1 MIKGA
6 IKRMG
11 SMLLALLL
19 VLSMVPLSAM
29 PVQAASSLSLA
40 DLDIGVSWNDDGT
53 WASLS
58 GNSIKGS
65 VTGKDGGTCGS
76 DSASST
82 KLIITN
88 QKDTSAT
95 LSFDYKLQLNDGS
108 VVIDGANCTS
118 AGTFSKKLASNKSIS
133 IQLTSAEGEKKTEI
147 TIENIFLYA
156 SGTYEVFFSPAEG
169 GTYTVDEEAVPKTG
183 LKKENESSHAYALV
197 ATAASN
203 YKFLGWKDENNTV
216 LSTDAS
222 TTIHFDE
229 NTTVTPWF
237 VPEDTAVFSVDESYY
252 VDLNEAVEKAQESA
266 TKLVSV
272 EMSGTL
278 VPGNYTIPSGIT
290 LVIPYNSENTIPAP
304 ATDTENPYALAN
316 WVTSATF
323 ASGSENAYRTL
334 TISQGS
340 TLSVEGTIVTG
351 GTIMSNSNIP
361 AGGTSTQFSRL
372 QVEGSLSIENGG
384 VLSSC
389 GFVSGGGNVVV
400 KNDGAV
406 YQPFVVMDFCG
417 GGYTV
422 TAAAGASNASGF
434 GMPTKSGESAVSPF
448 LRWAMPNVQSNI
460 TYEYGSALF
469 GYADLYA
476 NDQHNKTTAQIIG
489 TDSGILQLSENSSI
503 VCSYDPTCSVTTQ
516 NEKATGASQAMAK
529 VGKTAITTNGNVEFG
544 NMVLEITA
552 IVTAVIDT
560 GNLTFPVP
568 YLFDVVVQTGTLS
581 LNHDVALLPGASLEV
596 KQDAALNIPADAKLT
611 VYPALF
617 DQKKTGSRSHYTVG
631 QKDYAAIGGYP
642 TTADLQ
648 NASMSGSAELIV
660 DGDMRLD
667 GSFGGLIQTNGTG
680 SILVGNGAKL
690 ETTTQ
695 IGAIGALIGYYN
707 AGATVHTIPAQIY
720 SPVERTLVGLQP
732 GEYSGKAINAYF
744 LPDYTY
750 QVYTDTNDVD
760 KVFDNTLASVQPNA
774 KQRTGTGAFYTLP
787 VSAYSISVN
796 SINHKTEYKVGDSL
810 DVTGLSILVI
820 NNDGSQETVSVTS
833 DMVSGF
839 DSSAVV
845 EKQTLTITYG
855 GKTATYDISIDRADG
870 LEIAETL
877 AGVKPSLPG
886 EEDGKITG
894 LDANKSYEY
903 RPVADPEVAWKPVTP
918 GATEISDLAA
928 GIYEVR
934 YAETDTHTAGPIEK
948 VTVPEGEATVTIVDG
963 GTGAT
968 GSGSYKQGVAVTIN
982 AGTKTGCVFEKWT
995 ADSAD
1000 VTFTN
1005 AEATE
1010 TTFTMPDH
1018 NVTITAIWHCH
1029 KDNATKNEGKAAT
1042 CTEAGTREYYTCTCG
1057 MNFEDADCTKEIQ
1070 DDIDTWKIIPELGH
1084 SYGPPT
1090 FKWSQD
1096 YKSCTV
1102 VFDCT
1107 RDGCS
1112 SQQES
1117 NATVDSRTDTP
1128 ASCEQMGSTSYTA
1141 SVTFQEEEYQDTKT
1155 VQDIPA
1161 TGHNWKPQYNWS
1173 EDLQSCS
1180 VMFTCQNDSSHTH
1193 TQNAEV
1199 TSEITIPA
1207 TCTAMGTTAYTAAV
1221 TFEGKAYED
1230 IQTKEDIPMIP
1241 HAYSDAWQFD
1251 GEKHWKECTA
1261 CKTPAEEGAHTF
1273 QWIVDKPATEDETGL
1288 KHEECTMCHYE
1299 RNEDTPIDKLDHIH
1313 TGITHHAAVP
1323 STCSVQGTVE
1333 YWTCSSE
1340 KCQGKY
1346 YGDEDC
1352 QVILTSIEAEL
1363 DPNNHV
1369 GETERRNAI
1378 EATCTQSGYT
1388 GDLYCLACDSLI
1400 SKGESIPVKD
1410 HTYRNEWSMD
1420 AENHWKV
1427 CSICEAPGEKVEHIF
1442 TNEGDLICNEC
1453 GYQRKPVLATELA
1466 ISAEPDTLTGGG
1478 NVILKVTGVPEGQA
1492 VKVTCD
1498 DSEIIVTQTESVWTA
1513 SLPNVSKE
1521 YTFTATSSADGE
1533 TTGTAACK
1541 IEVTAYSGGGGGTPS
1556 TPSEPEEPTWPFED
1570 VTEGDDWFY
1579 DAVAYVY
1586 ENGIMAGTDETV
1598 FEPTMELNRAQAA
1611 QLFYNLEGQPAVTDD
1626 TDFTDVT
1633 SGHWAVDAITWA
1645 AQNNVVAGIGE
1656 GLYDPDS
1663 NVTREQFAQMLYNY
1677 AKYKGYD
1684 LTASGDLTQFPD
1696 AGSISSWAE
1705 TALSWANGKG
1715 LINGHEDGTIDHQG
1729 STIRAQAA
1737 SIMANFDQNVVK

>member
-40 DLDIGVSWNDDGT
+40 DQDIGVSCNDDGT

-65 VTGKDGGTCGS
+65 VTGKDGGACSS
-76 DSASST
+76 DSSSST
-82 KLIITN
+82 KLTITN
-88 QKDTSAT
+88 KKDTSAT
-95 LSFDYKLQLNDGS
+95 LSFDYKFELNSGS
-108 VVIDGANCTS
+108 AVIDGATCTS
-118 AGTFSKKLASNKSIS
+118 AGTFSKQLNPNESIS
-133 IQLTSAEGEKKTEI
+133 IQLTSAKGATTTSI

-156 SGTYEVFFSPAEG
+156 SGTYKVVFSPAEG
-169 GTYTVDEEAVPKTG
+169 GSYTVDGEAVSEKG
-183 LKKENESSHAYALV
+183 LEKENESSYAYALV

-203 YKFLGWKDENNTV
+203 YRFLGWKDKNNTV

-229 NTTVTPWF
+229 DTTVTPWF
-237 VPEDTAVFSVDESYY
+237 VPEDTAVFSVDGSYY
-252 VDLNEAVEKAQESA
+252 TDLNEAVKKAQESA

-272 EMSGTL
+272 AMDGKLQEGT
-278 VPGNYTIPSGIT
+278 YTIPSGVTLLVPFDEVNTVYTDEPANTGNAYSKPSQFRLLTMEPGAHITVGDGASISVGSKHTGVMNQGCGSPTGPYGQIEMEEGSSIT
-290 LVIPYNSENTIPAP
+290 LESGGSLYAYGFITGKGTVTALSGAEVWEYFQISSWRGGTASLGMLGNQKRVFPFSQYYVQNIEVPLTLYQGAKETVYTSISSKHGTESAPVLFFGDGGLFEMEEEGSFFRKQYLPEQDRLLVEISGDLMMNEINVQGFGSGKYVLPIHSGMSIHISSGNVTFSNDVSLLPGGELLVDSGAQLIISETGNLFLYDRDEWVGKHFATSTADYKSVVFTPTRSCNRTQNDLVDAKLDLNGTLSIKGNLYTTANGANIVSSEKTGKLIFASVPDTERKLYEVTQSNTTISYVEIPITPAILQNGDGSTTSTANATEDMAYAYVGDGFSKWLPTGIYISAP
-304 ATDTENPYALAN
+304 AT
-316 WVTSATF
+316 
-323 ASGSENAYRTL
+323 
-334 TISQGS
+334 
-340 TLSVEGTIVTG
+340 
-351 GTIMSNSNIP
+351 
-361 AGGTSTQFSRL
+361 
-372 QVEGSLSIENGG
+372 
-384 VLSSC
+384 
-389 GFVSGGGNVVV
+389 
-400 KNDGAV
+400 
-406 YQPFVVMDFCG
+406 
-417 GGYTV
+417 
-422 TAAAGASNASGF
+422 
-434 GMPTKSGESAVSPF
+434 
-448 LRWAMPNVQSNI
+448 
-460 TYEYGSALF
+460 
-469 GYADLYA
+469 
-476 NDQHNKTTAQIIG
+476 
-489 TDSGILQLSENSSI
+489 
-503 VCSYDPTCSVTTQ
+503 
-516 NEKATGASQAMAK
+516 
-529 VGKTAITTNGNVEFG
+529 
-544 NMVLEITA
+544 
-552 IVTAVIDT
+552 
-560 GNLTFPVP
+560 
-568 YLFDVVVQTGTLS
+568 
-581 LNHDVALLPGASLEV
+581 
-596 KQDAALNIPADAKLT
+596 
-611 VYPALF
+611 
-617 DQKKTGSRSHYTVG
+617 
-631 QKDYAAIGGYP
+631 
-642 TTADLQ
+642 
-648 NASMSGSAELIV
+648 
-660 DGDMRLD
+660 
-667 GSFGGLIQTNGTG
+667 
-680 SILVGNGAKL
+680 
-690 ETTTQ
+690 
-695 IGAIGALIGYYN
+695 
-707 AGATVHTIPAQIY
+707 
-720 SPVERTLVGLQP
+720 
-732 GEYSGKAINAYF
+732 
-744 LPDYTY
+744 
-750 QVYTDTNDVD
+750 
-760 KVFDNTLASVQPNA
+760 
-774 KQRTGTGAFYTLP
+774 
-787 VSAYSISVN
+787 
-796 SINHKTEYKVGDSL
+796 KTEYKVGDSL
-810 DVTGLSILVI
+810 DVTGLSILVV

-845 EKQTLTITYG
+845 KKQTLTITYE
-855 GKTATYDISIDRADG
+855 GKTATYDISIARADG

-903 RPVADPEVAWKPVTP
+903 RPVADPEVAWEPVTS
-918 GATEISDLAA
+918 GATEISGLAA
-928 GIYEVR
+928 GIYGVR
-934 YAETDTHTAGPIEK
+934 YAETDTHTAGPIKE

-963 GTGAT
+963 GIGAT

-982 AGTKTGCVFEKWT
+982 AGTKTSCVFEKWT
-995 ADSAD
+995 AYPAD

-1005 AEATE
+1005 DEATE
-1010 TTFTMPDH
+1010 TTFIMPDH

-1042 CTEAGTREYYTCTCG
+1042 CTEEGTREYYSCACG

-1096 YKSCTV
+1096 YKSCIV

-1112 SQQES
+1112 SRQELE
-1117 NATVDSRTDTP
+1117 ATVDSRTDTP
-1128 ASCEQMGSTSYTA
+1128 ASCEQMGSTAYTA
-1141 SVTFQEEEYQDTKT
+1141 SVTFQEEVYQDTKT
-1155 VQDIPA
+1155 IQDIPA
-1161 TGHNWKPQYNWS
+1161 TGHNWNPQYNWS

-1180 VMFTCQNDSSHTH
+1180 VTFTCQNDSSHTD
-1193 TQNAEV
+1193 TQSAEV
-1199 TSEITIPA
+1199 TSEITTPA

-1230 IQTKEDIPMIP
+1230 IQTKADIPMIP
-1241 HAYSDAWQFD
+1241 HAYSDAWRFD
-1251 GEKHWKECTA
+1251 SEKHWKECTA

-1427 CSICEAPGEKVEHIF
+1427 CSICEAPGEKVKHIF
-1442 TNEGDLICNEC
+1442 TNDGDLICNEC

-1498 DSEIIVTQTESVWTA
+1498 DSEIIVIQTESVWTA
-1513 SLPNVSKE
+1513 SLPNISKE

-1541 IEVTAYSGGGGGTPS
+1541 IEVTAYSGGGGDTPS

-1645 AQNNVVAGIGE
+1645 TQNNVVAGIGE

-1715 LINGHEDGTIDHQG
+1715 LINGHEDGTIDPQG

>member
-29 PVQAASSLSLA
+29 PVSAAEISGLA
-40 DLDIGVSWNDDGT
+40 DLEIGLRNSGDGIWNATGT
-53 WASLS
+53 T
-58 GNSIKGS
+58 IIGS
-65 VTGKDGGTCGS
+65 VTGSGSTC
-76 DSASST
+76 SSSSEDT
-82 KLIITN
+82 LTITN

-95 LSFDYKLQLNDGS
+95 LSFDYKFELNDGS
-108 VVIDGANCTS
+108 VVIDGVSYTN
-118 AGTFSKKLASNKSIS
+118 AGTFSKDLNPNESIS
-133 IQLTSAEGEKKTEI
+133 IQLTSAEGENTTTI
-147 TIENIFLYA
+147 TIENIFLYG
-156 SGTYEVFFSPAEG
+156 SGTYKVVFSPAEG
-169 GTYTVDEEAVPKTG
+169 GSYTVDGEAVPETR
-183 LKKENESSHAYALV
+183 LEKENESSHAYALV

-222 TTIHFDE
+222 TTIHIDE

-237 VPEDTAVFSVDESYY
+237 VPEDTAVFSVDGSYY
-252 VDLNEAVEKAQESA
+252 TDLNEAVEKAQESA

-272 EMSGTL
+272 AMDGKLQEGTYTISSGVTLL
-278 VPGNYTIPSGIT
+278 VPFDE
-290 LVIPYNSENTIPAP
+290 VNT
-304 ATDTENPYALAN
+304 
-316 WVTSATF
+316 
-323 ASGSENAYRTL
+323 
-334 TISQGS
+334 
-340 TLSVEGTIVTG
+340 
-351 GTIMSNSNIP
+351 
-361 AGGTSTQFSRL
+361 
-372 QVEGSLSIENGG
+372 
-384 VLSSC
+384 
-389 GFVSGGGNVVV
+389 
-400 KNDGAV
+400 
-406 YQPFVVMDFCG
+406 
-417 GGYTV
+417 
-422 TAAAGASNASGF
+422 
-434 GMPTKSGESAVSPF
+434 
-448 LRWAMPNVQSNI
+448 
-460 TYEYGSALF
+460 
-469 GYADLYA
+469 
-476 NDQHNKTTAQIIG
+476 
-489 TDSGILQLSENSSI
+489 
-503 VCSYDPTCSVTTQ
+503 
-516 NEKATGASQAMAK
+516 
-529 VGKTAITTNGNVEFG
+529 
-544 NMVLEITA
+544 
-552 IVTAVIDT
+552 
-560 GNLTFPVP
+560 
-568 YLFDVVVQTGTLS
+568 
-581 LNHDVALLPGASLEV
+581 
-596 KQDAALNIPADAKLT
+596 
-611 VYPALF
+611 
-617 DQKKTGSRSHYTVG
+617 
-631 QKDYAAIGGYP
+631 
-642 TTADLQ
+642 
-648 NASMSGSAELIV
+648 
-660 DGDMRLD
+660 
-667 GSFGGLIQTNGTG
+667 
-680 SILVGNGAKL
+680 
-690 ETTTQ
+690 
-695 IGAIGALIGYYN
+695 
-707 AGATVHTIPAQIY
+707 
-720 SPVERTLVGLQP
+720 
-732 GEYSGKAINAYF
+732 
-744 LPDYTY
+744 
-750 QVYTDTNDVD
+750 VYTDEPA
-760 KVFDNTLASVQPNA
+760 NT
-774 KQRTGTGAFYTLP
+774 G
-787 VSAYSISVN
+787 SAYSKPSRFRLLTMEPGAHITVSDGASISVG
-796 SINHKTEYKVGDSL
+796 SKH
-810 DVTGLSILVI
+810 TGV
-820 NNDGSQETVSVTS
+820 
-833 DMVSGF
+833 
-839 DSSAVV
+839 
-845 EKQTLTITYG
+845 
-855 GKTATYDISIDRADG
+855 
-870 LEIAETL
+870 
-877 AGVKPSLPG
+877 
-886 EEDGKITG
+886 
-894 LDANKSYEY
+894 
-903 RPVADPEVAWKPVTP
+903 
-918 GATEISDLAA
+918 
-928 GIYEVR
+928 
-934 YAETDTHTAGPIEK
+934 
-948 VTVPEGEATVTIVDG
+948 VDG

-1000 VTFTN
+1000 VIFTN
-1005 AEATE
+1005 AEATK

-1096 YKSCTV
+1096 YKSCIV

-1112 SQQES
+1112 SRQELE
-1117 NATVDSRTDTP
+1117 ATVDSRTDTP
-1128 ASCEQMGSTSYTA
+1128 ASCEQMGSTAYTA
-1141 SVTFQEEEYQDTKT
+1141 SVTFQEKEYQDTKT

-1180 VMFTCQNDSSHTH
+1180 VTFTCQNDSSHTH

-1199 TSEITIPA
+1199 TSEITTPA

-1221 TFEGKAYED
+1221 TFEGKAYENV
-1230 IQTKEDIPMIP
+1230 QTKADIPMIP
-1241 HAYSDAWQFD
+1241 HAYSDAWQYN

-1378 EATCTQSGYT
+1378 EATCTHSGYT

-1442 TNEGDLICNEC
+1442 TNDGDLICNEC

-1513 SLPNVSKE
+1513 SLPNISKE

-1586 ENGIMAGTDETV
+1586 ENGIMAGTGETT

-1611 QLFYNLEGQPAVTDD
+1611 QLFYNLEGQPAVTGD

-1633 SGHWAVDAITWA
+1633 SGHWAVEAITWA

>member
-29 PVQAASSLSLA
+29 PVSAAEISGLA
-40 DLDIGVSWNDDGT
+40 DLEIGLRNSGDGIWNATGT
-53 WASLS
+53 T
-58 GNSIKGS
+58 IIGS
-65 VTGKDGGTCGS
+65 VTGSGS
-76 DSASST
+76 GSACSSSSEDT
-82 KLIITN
+82 LTITN
-88 QKDTSAT
+88 QKDMSAT
-95 LSFDYKLQLNDGS
+95 LSFDYKFELNDGS
-108 VVIDGANCTS
+108 VAIDGISYTN
-118 AGTFSKKLASNKSIS
+118 AGTFSKQLNPNESIS
-133 IQLTSAEGEKKTEI
+133 IQLTSAKGKKTTSI

-156 SGTYEVFFSPAEG
+156 SGTYKVVFSSAEG
-169 GTYTVDEEAVPKTG
+169 GSYTVDEEAVPKTG

-266 TKLVSV
+266 TTLVSV
-272 EMSGTL
+272 AMDGKLQEGT
-278 VPGNYTIPSGIT
+278 YTIPSGVTLLVPFDEVNTVYTDEPANTGNAYSKPSQFRLLTMEPGAHITVGDGASISVGSKHTGVMNQGCGSPTGPCGQIEMEEGSSIT
-290 LVIPYNSENTIPAP
+290 LESGGSLYAYGFITGKGTVTALSGAEVWEYFQITSWRGGSASSGMLSNPQRVFPFSQYYVQNIEVPLTLYQGAKETVYTSIYSKLTTASAGVLFFGDGGLFEMEEEGSFFRKQYLPEQDRLLVEISGDLMMNEINVQEFGSGSYVLPIHSGMSIHISSGNVIFSNDVSLLPGGELLVDSGAQLIISETGNLFLYDRDEWVGKHFATSTADYKSVVFTPTRSCNRTQNDLVDAKLDLNGTLSIKGNLYTTANGANIVSSEKTGKLIFASVPDTERKLYEVTQNNTTISYVEIPITPAILQNGDGSTTSTANATEAMAYAYVGDGFSKWLPTGIYISAP
-304 ATDTENPYALAN
+304 AT
-316 WVTSATF
+316 
-323 ASGSENAYRTL
+323 
-334 TISQGS
+334 
-340 TLSVEGTIVTG
+340 
-351 GTIMSNSNIP
+351 
-361 AGGTSTQFSRL
+361 
-372 QVEGSLSIENGG
+372 
-384 VLSSC
+384 
-389 GFVSGGGNVVV
+389 
-400 KNDGAV
+400 
-406 YQPFVVMDFCG
+406 
-417 GGYTV
+417 
-422 TAAAGASNASGF
+422 
-434 GMPTKSGESAVSPF
+434 
-448 LRWAMPNVQSNI
+448 
-460 TYEYGSALF
+460 
-469 GYADLYA
+469 
-476 NDQHNKTTAQIIG
+476 
-489 TDSGILQLSENSSI
+489 
-503 VCSYDPTCSVTTQ
+503 
-516 NEKATGASQAMAK
+516 
-529 VGKTAITTNGNVEFG
+529 
-544 NMVLEITA
+544 
-552 IVTAVIDT
+552 
-560 GNLTFPVP
+560 
-568 YLFDVVVQTGTLS
+568 
-581 LNHDVALLPGASLEV
+581 
-596 KQDAALNIPADAKLT
+596 
-611 VYPALF
+611 
-617 DQKKTGSRSHYTVG
+617 
-631 QKDYAAIGGYP
+631 
-642 TTADLQ
+642 
-648 NASMSGSAELIV
+648 
-660 DGDMRLD
+660 
-667 GSFGGLIQTNGTG
+667 
-680 SILVGNGAKL
+680 
-690 ETTTQ
+690 
-695 IGAIGALIGYYN
+695 
-707 AGATVHTIPAQIY
+707 
-720 SPVERTLVGLQP
+720 
-732 GEYSGKAINAYF
+732 
-744 LPDYTY
+744 
-750 QVYTDTNDVD
+750 
-760 KVFDNTLASVQPNA
+760 
-774 KQRTGTGAFYTLP
+774 
-787 VSAYSISVN
+787 
-796 SINHKTEYKVGDSL
+796 KTEYKVGDSL
-810 DVTGLSILVI
+810 DVTGLSILVV

-845 EKQTLTITYG
+845 EKQTLTITYE
-855 GKTATYDISIDRADG
+855 GKTATYDISIARADG

-903 RPVADPEVAWKPVTP
+903 RPVADPEVAWEPVTS
-918 GATEISDLAA
+918 GATEISGLAA
-928 GIYEVR
+928 GTYEVR
-934 YAETDTHTAGPIEK
+934 YAETDTHTAGPIKE

-982 AGTKTGCVFEKWT
+982 AGTKTSCVFEKWT
-995 ADSAD
+995 AYPAD

-1010 TTFTMPDH
+1010 TTFIMPDH

-1042 CTEAGTREYYTCTCG
+1042 CTEAGTREYYTCPCG

-1096 YKSCTV
+1096 YKSCIV

-1112 SQQES
+1112 SRQEWE
-1117 NATVDSRTDTP
+1117 ATVDSRTDTP
-1128 ASCEQMGSTSYTA
+1128 ASCEQMGSTAYIA
-1141 SVTFQEEEYQDTKT
+1141 SVLFQEKEYQDTKT
-1155 VQDIPA
+1155 IQDIPA

-1180 VMFTCQNDSSHTH
+1180 VTFTCQNDSSHTD

-1199 TSEITIPA
+1199 TSEITTPA
-1207 TCTAMGTTAYTAAV
+1207 TCTAMGTTTYTAAV
-1221 TFEGKAYED
+1221 TFEGEAYED
-1230 IQTKEDIPMIP
+1230 IQTKADIPMIP

-1378 EATCTQSGYT
+1378 EATCTHSGYT

-1427 CSICEAPGEKVEHIF
+1427 CSICEAPGEKVKHIF
-1442 TNEGDLICNEC
+1442 TNDGDLICNEC

-1513 SLPNVSKE
+1513 SLPNISKE

-1541 IEVTAYSGGGGGTPS
+1541 IEVTAYSGGGGDTPS

>member
-1 MIKGA
+1 MVKGA

-11 SMLLALLL
+11 SMLLVLLL

-29 PVQAASSLSLA
+29 PAQAASLLSLA
-40 DLDIGVSWNDDGT
+40 DADIGVSWDGNGT
-53 WASLS
+53 WAALS

-65 VTGKDGGTCGS
+65 VTGKDGGCSGG
-76 DSASST
+76 SAST
-82 KLIITN
+82 TELTITN
-88 QKDTSAT
+88 QKDTSAK
-95 LSFDYKLQLNDGS
+95 LSFDYKFELNSGS
-108 VVIDGANCTS
+108 AVIDGATCTS
-118 AGTFSKKLASNKSIS
+118 AGTFSKQLNPNESIS
-133 IQLTSAEGEKKTEI
+133 IQLTSAKGKKTTSI

-156 SGTYEVFFSPAEG
+156 SGTYKVVFSSAEG
-169 GTYTVDEEAVPKTG
+169 GTYTVDGEAVSEKG
-183 LKKENESSHAYALV
+183 LEKENESSYAYALV

-203 YKFLGWKDENNTV
+203 YRFLGWKDKNNTV

-229 NTTVTPWF
+229 DTTVTPWF
-237 VPEDTAVFSVDESYY
+237 VPEDTAVFSVDGSYY
-252 VDLNEAVEKAQESA
+252 TDLNEAVKKAQESA

-272 EMSGTL
+272 AMDGKLQEGT
-278 VPGNYTIPSGIT
+278 YTIPSGVTLLVPFDEVNTVYTDEPANTGNAYSKPSQFRLLTMEPGAHITVGDGASISIGSKHTGVMNQGCGSPTGPYGQIEMEEGSSIT
-290 LVIPYNSENTIPAP
+290 LESGGSLYAYGFITGKGTVTALSGAEVWEYFQISSWRGGTASLGMLGNQERVFPFSQYYVQNIEVPLTLYQGAKETVYTSISSKYGTESAPVLFFGDGGLFEMEEEGSFFRKQYLPEQDRLLVEISGDLMMNEINVQGFGSGKYVLPIHSGMSIHISSGNVTFSNDVSLLPGGELLVDSGAQLIISETGNLFLYDRDEWVGKHFAASTSDYKEVVFSPTRSYKRTQNDLVDAKLDLNGTLSVNGNLYTTENGANIISSEKTGKLIFASVPDTERNLYEVTQSNTTISYVEIPITPAILQNGNGSTTSTANVTEETAYAYVGDEFGKWLPTGIYITAP
-304 ATDTENPYALAN
+304 AT
-316 WVTSATF
+316 
-323 ASGSENAYRTL
+323 
-334 TISQGS
+334 
-340 TLSVEGTIVTG
+340 
-351 GTIMSNSNIP
+351 
-361 AGGTSTQFSRL
+361 
-372 QVEGSLSIENGG
+372 
-384 VLSSC
+384 
-389 GFVSGGGNVVV
+389 
-400 KNDGAV
+400 
-406 YQPFVVMDFCG
+406 
-417 GGYTV
+417 
-422 TAAAGASNASGF
+422 
-434 GMPTKSGESAVSPF
+434 
-448 LRWAMPNVQSNI
+448 
-460 TYEYGSALF
+460 
-469 GYADLYA
+469 
-476 NDQHNKTTAQIIG
+476 
-489 TDSGILQLSENSSI
+489 
-503 VCSYDPTCSVTTQ
+503 
-516 NEKATGASQAMAK
+516 
-529 VGKTAITTNGNVEFG
+529 
-544 NMVLEITA
+544 
-552 IVTAVIDT
+552 
-560 GNLTFPVP
+560 
-568 YLFDVVVQTGTLS
+568 
-581 LNHDVALLPGASLEV
+581 
-596 KQDAALNIPADAKLT
+596 
-611 VYPALF
+611 
-617 DQKKTGSRSHYTVG
+617 
-631 QKDYAAIGGYP
+631 
-642 TTADLQ
+642 
-648 NASMSGSAELIV
+648 
-660 DGDMRLD
+660 
-667 GSFGGLIQTNGTG
+667 
-680 SILVGNGAKL
+680 
-690 ETTTQ
+690 
-695 IGAIGALIGYYN
+695 
-707 AGATVHTIPAQIY
+707 
-720 SPVERTLVGLQP
+720 
-732 GEYSGKAINAYF
+732 
-744 LPDYTY
+744 
-750 QVYTDTNDVD
+750 
-760 KVFDNTLASVQPNA
+760 
-774 KQRTGTGAFYTLP
+774 
-787 VSAYSISVN
+787 
-796 SINHKTEYKVGDSL
+796 KTEYKVGDSL
-810 DVTGLSILVI
+810 DVTGLSILAI

-833 DMVSGF
+833 DMVRGF
-839 DSSAVV
+839 DSSAIV
-845 EKQTLTITYG
+845 EKQTLTITYE
-855 GKTATYDISIDRADG
+855 GKTATYDISIARADG

-982 AGTKTGCVFEKWT
+982 AGTKTSCVFEKWT
-995 ADSAD
+995 AYPAD

-1010 TTFTMPDH
+1010 TTFIMPDH

-1042 CTEAGTREYYTCTCG
+1042 CTEAGTREYYTCPCG

-1070 DDIDTWKIIPELGH
+1070 DDIGTWKIIPELGH

-1096 YKSCTV
+1096 YKSCIV

-1112 SQQES
+1112 SRQELE
-1117 NATVDSRTDTP
+1117 ATVDSRTDTP
-1128 ASCEQMGSTSYTA
+1128 ASCEQMGSTAYTA
-1141 SVTFQEEEYQDTKT
+1141 SVTFQEEVYQDTKT
-1155 VQDIPA
+1155 IQDIPA
-1161 TGHNWKPQYNWS
+1161 TGHNWNPQYNWS

-1180 VMFTCQNDSSHTH
+1180 VTFTCQNDSSHTD
-1193 TQNAEV
+1193 TQSAEV
-1199 TSEITIPA
+1199 TSEITTPA

-1230 IQTKEDIPMIP
+1230 IQTKADIPMIP
-1241 HAYSDAWQFD
+1241 HAYSDAWRFD
-1251 GEKHWKECTA
+1251 SEKHWKECTA

-1427 CSICEAPGEKVEHIF
+1427 CSICEAPGEKVKHIF
-1442 TNEGDLICNEC
+1442 TNDGDLICNEC

-1498 DSEIIVTQTESVWTA
+1498 DSEIIVIQTESVWTA
-1513 SLPNVSKE
+1513 SLPNISKE

-1541 IEVTAYSGGGGGTPS
+1541 IEVTAYSGGGGDTPS
-1556 TPSEPEEPTWPFED
+1556 TPSEPEGPTWPFED

-1715 LINGHEDGTIDHQG
+1715 LINGHEDGTIDPHG